1 MRIVAISDTHTQHR
15 KLKVHDGDVLL
26 FAGDGEFRAA
36 SDNLMQRNKIFLVTF
51 G

>member
-1 MRIVAISDTHTQHR
+1 MRIAAISDTHTQHR
-15 KLKVHDGDVLL
+15 KLEVPDGDFLL
-26 FAGDGEFRAA
+26 FAVDDEFRTA